1 MAVLLAGLVWAL
13 LVGWLILRA
22 VRQFRAHAALSL
34 ERPKAKP
41 IAPQQGAVAIIV
53 PARNEAENIGKCLA
67 GLSAQRGLA
76 VGSSITVV
84 NDGSQDATADM
95 VARAASA
102 DPRISLV
109 EAGPLPAG
117 WMGKPHACWRGA
129 MLADTEWRCFI
140 DADVRSAPELVA
152 LAIETAE
159 RNSIDMLS
167 LTPFQE
173 LGSFW
178 ERLIIPAGLVLIACA
193 KDLRV
198 IDDPGSPEVSANGQF
213 ILIRRAVYF
222 AVGGHEAVR
231 DEICEDKALAARV
244 KQAGYRFRLL
254 GAEHLA
260 QTRMYTDLASLWE
273 GFSKNAI
280 EIMGDG
286 ATTIAAATAGM
297 VLAWMALLL
306 PALATMGFLQQ
317 PSVGAAIGCVLALLA
332 SVATLGVQI
341 GTARHFRIPAIYGLL
356 FPFAYTVVASL
367 AWRSV
372 ALRRGDRVTWKGR
385 TYELDH
391 KA

>member
-1 MAVLLAGLVWAL
+1 
-13 LVGWLILRA
+13 
-22 VRQFRAHAALSL
+22 
-34 ERPKAKP
+34 
-41 IAPQQGAVAIIV
+41 
-53 PARNEAENIGKCLA
+53 
-67 GLSAQRGLA
+67 
-76 VGSSITVV
+76 
-84 NDGSQDATADM
+84 
-95 VARAASA
+95 
-102 DPRISLV
+102 
-109 EAGPLPAG
+109 
-117 WMGKPHACWRGA
+117 
-129 MLADTEWRCFI
+129 MLADTERLCFI

-193 KDLRV
+193 KDLRL
-198 IDDPGSPEVSANGQF
+198 IDDPGSPEISANGQF

-297 VLAWMALLL
+297 VLAWAALLL
-306 PALATMGFLQQ
+306 PALAMMDFLQQ
-317 PSVGAAIGCVLALLA
+317 PSVAAAIGCVLALLA
-332 SVATLGVQI
+332 SVAMLGVQI

-372 ALRRGDRVTWKGR
+372 ALRRGGRVTWKGR